1 MLFDFQYI
9 LKGIVFM
16 KKLIV
21 VFLLDLGLIA
31 ANNNSNLVIASSSVG
46 NPGKTETI
54 IVGADKLGNNKKYR
68 VYKMKDDK
76 MVATKKSLKTHS
88 SKRLY
93 NWKAQAVKVDGK
105 NWWKIGKNQ
114 YFKST
119 RVNKVHVKKG
129 ITKLNYAS

>member
-46 NPGKTETI
+46 NSGKTETI

-129 ITKLNYAS
+129 ITKLNYAN

>member
-1 MLFDFQYI
+1 
-9 LKGIVFM
+9 M

-21 VFLLDLGLIA
+21 AFLLGLGLIV
-31 ANNNSNLVIASSSVG
+31 ANNNPNLIIASSSVG
-46 NPGKTETI
+46 NPSKTETI
-54 IVGADKLGNNKKYR
+54 IISADKLGNNKKYR

-76 MVATKKSLKTHS
+76 MVATKKSLKTHN

-129 ITKLNYAS
+129 ITKFNCYKLTP

>member
-1 MLFDFQYI
+1 MVEGLF
-9 LKGIVFM
+9 FM
-16 KKLIV
+16 RKLIV
-21 VFLLDLGLIA
+21 AFLLGLGLIA
-31 ANNNSNLVIASSSVG
+31 ANNNPNLIIASSSIE

-54 IVGADKLGNNKKYR
+54 IIGADKLGNSKKYR

-76 MVATKKSLKTHS
+76 MAATKKSLKTHS

-114 YFKST
+114 YLKST
-119 RVNKVHVKKG
+119 RVNKIHVKKG
-129 ITKLNYAS
+129 ITKLNYAN